1 MRYSAAIGV
10 FLTVGGVIGCGQ
22 QGASPVSEPVAKSP
36 VPVPATSAAAEVVT
50 PTKTEEVALG
60 MAAPGPLVP
69 VPQPIEA
76 DMETLQPVPATPT
89 GPSEVELAFGRLVE
103 AAEGGQPDDWA
114 AAEQDLQAAGD
125 LVIPVLIEHLDDER
139 PQARE
144 LAVMLLAQ
152 VGPEAAPAAP
162 TLVKLLGDPSSLI
175 QVNAAATLIMI
186 GDQPRDEEA
195 DTPAE
200 EGAERVTLAVRT
212 LATLLKHP
220 EENIRMTALSSL
232 GNAGLAAKPAIPRM
246 TAALGDVNP
255 QVRAMAAS
263 SLGRLGPL
271 AAAQVAAL
279 KSLAE
284 DEDPEVRGAA
294 ALAIRQIEAPD
305 APGEAIPASAI
316 EK

>member
-1 MRYSAAIGV
+1 
-10 FLTVGGVIGCGQ
+10 
-22 QGASPVSEPVAKSP
+22 
-36 VPVPATSAAAEVVT
+36 
-50 PTKTEEVALG
+50 

-69 VPQPIEA
+69 APQPIEA
-76 DMETLQPVPATPT
+76 DMEALQPVPAQPT

-186 GDQPRDEEA
+186 GDQPRDEES
-195 DTPAE
+195 DTPTE
-200 EGAERVTLAVRT
+200 DGAERVALAVRT

-255 QVRAMAAS
+255 QVRTMAAS

-305 APGEAIPASAI
+305 APGEAIPASAT